1 MSFCRAT
8 PCECW
13 SKFDPGAVWN
23 LPQAYVAPVMWMN
36 FRDEDFVRNKTV
48 YIALGI
54 LPDRNKEMLGIR
66 FEHTEGVRHNAEI
79 FSFNVIVMDA

>member
-1 MSFCRAT
+1 MNCRN
-8 PCECW
+8 E
-13 SKFDPGAVWN
+13 G
-23 LPQAYVAPVMWMN
+23 
-36 FRDEDFVRNKTV
+36 FVRNKTV

>member
-1 MSFCRAT
+1 
-8 PCECW
+8 
-13 SKFDPGAVWN
+13 
-23 LPQAYVAPVMWMN
+23 MWMN

-54 LPDRNKEMLGIR
+54 LPDGTKKILGIR
-66 FEHTEGVRHNAEI
+66 FEHTEGVRHNAEM